1 MFKGLS
7 FRKHKKDFITF
18 FILVALS
25 IGMMVYTAFSE
36 ISFKPKQI
44 GLDIF
49 ALCQRGIAG
58 TGHFFSQT
66 AGSISELRNL
76 KKEYNT
82 LLKEYAEY
90 QQMKQDYEHLEQENS
105 MLKEQL
111 GFREE
116 GAMTKIPAVVIGGE
130 TNNFFK
136 SFIINQGS
144 SKGIKKDMPVIAYV
158 DGYQSLVGKVVEVGT
173 FSSVVK
179 PITDSSLYVPAVLQ
193 KFRYRGLVNGLVM
206 DFVSREASSRIN
218 CGDLVV
224 TSGFNGSYPENIY
237 IGKVKSISGKEYETS
252 LRLELEPFVDFF
264 RLEYVFVLAGEDK
277 DEN

>member
-1 MFKGLS
+1 MFKGIS

-18 FILVALS
+18 FVLVTLS
-25 IGMMVYTAFSE
+25 IGMLVYTAFSD
-36 ISFKPKQI
+36 ISFKPKQV
-44 GLDIF
+44 GLDF
-49 ALCQRGIAG
+49 FSLFQRGIVN
-58 TGHFFSQT
+58 TGKFFSQT

-76 KKEYNT
+76 KKEYNS

-111 GFREE
+111 GYLEKDSI
-116 GAMTKIPAVVIGGE
+116 TKIPATVIGGD

-136 SFIINQGS
+136 SIVINQGS

-158 DGYQSLVGKVVEVGT
+158 DGYQSLVGKVVEV
-173 FSSVVK
+173 SSYSAVVK
-179 PITDSSLYVPAVLQ
+179 PITDRSLYVPAVLQ

-206 DFVSREASSRIN
+206 DFVSREASNRIG

-224 TSGFNGSYPENIY
+224 TSGFNGSYPDNIY

-252 LRLELEPFVDFF
+252 LRLEIEPFVDFL
-264 RLEYVFVLAGEDK
+264 RLEYVFVLDREGK
-277 DEN
+277 SEN

>member
-7 FRKHKKDFITF
+7 FRKHKKDFVTF
-18 FILVALS
+18 FILMALS
-25 IGMMVYTAFSE
+25 IGMLVYTAFSE
-36 ISFKPKQI
+36 ISFKPKQV
-44 GLDIF
+44 GLDFFSI
-49 ALCQRGIAG
+49 CQRGIVS
-58 TGHFFSQT
+58 TGKFFSQT

-105 MLKEQL
+105 MLKELL

-173 FSSVVK
+173 FSSGVK

>member
-25 IGMMVYTAFSE
+25 VGMLVYTAFSE
-36 ISFKPKQI
+36 ISFKPKQV
-44 GLDIF
+44 GLDFFSI
-49 ALCQRGIAG
+49 CQRGIVS
-58 TGHFFSQT
+58 TGKFFSQT

-76 KKEYNT
+76 KEEYNT

>member
-18 FILVALS
+18 FSLVALS
-25 IGMMVYTAFSE
+25 IGMLVYTAFSE
-36 ISFKPKQI
+36 ISFKPKQV
-44 GLDIF
+44 GLDFFSI
-49 ALCQRGIAG
+49 CQRGIVS
-58 TGHFFSQT
+58 TGKFFSQT

-136 SFIINQGS
+136 SLIINQGS

>member
-25 IGMMVYTAFSE
+25 IGMLVYTAFSE
-36 ISFKPKQI
+36 ISFQPKQV
-44 GLDIF
+44 GLDF
-49 ALCQRGIAG
+49 FSFCQRGIVS
-58 TGHFFSQT
+58 TGKFFSQT

-136 SFIINQGS
+136 SLIINQGS

>member
-7 FRKHKKDFITF
+7 FRKHKKDFVTF
-18 FILVALS
+18 FILMALS
-25 IGMMVYTAFSE
+25 IGMLVYTAFSE
-36 ISFKPKQI
+36 ISFKPKQV
-44 GLDIF
+44 GLDFFSI
-49 ALCQRGIAG
+49 CQRGIVS
-58 TGHFFSQT
+58 TGKFFSQT

-105 MLKEQL
+105 MLKELL

>member
-1 MFKGLS
+1 MFKGIS
-7 FRKHKKDFITF
+7 FRKHKKDFITL
-18 FILVALS
+18 FILMSLS
-25 IGMMVYTAFSE
+25 IGMLVYTAFSD
-36 ISFKPKQI
+36 ISFRPKQV
-44 GLDIF
+44 GLDF
-49 ALCQRGIAG
+49 FSLFQRGIVN
-58 TGHFFSQT
+58 TGKFFSQT

-76 KKEYNT
+76 KKEYKS

-111 GFREE
+111 GYLED
-116 GAMTKIPAVVIGGE
+116 GSIAKISATVIGGD

-136 SFIINQGS
+136 SIVINQGS

-158 DGYQSLVGKVVEVGT
+158 EGYQSLVGKVVEVSAH
-173 FSSVVK
+173 SSVVK

-193 KFRYRGLVNGLVM
+193 KHRYRGLVNGLVM
-206 DFVSREASSRIN
+206 GFVSREASSRIG

-252 LRLELEPFVDFF
+252 LRLEIEPFVDFF
-264 RLEYVFVLAGEDK
+264 RLEYVFVLDWEGNGEK
-277 DEN
+277 

>member
-7 FRKHKKDFITF
+7 FRKHKKEFITF
-18 FILVALS
+18 FILVVLS

-36 ISFKPKQI
+36 ISFKPKQV
-44 GLDIF
+44 GLDF
-49 ALCQRGIAG
+49 FSLFQRGIVN
-58 TGHFFSQT
+58 TGKFFSQT

-76 KKEYNT
+76 KKEYNS
-82 LLKEYAEY
+82 LLKEYSEY

-105 MLKEQL
+105 MLREQMGFQKE
-111 GFREE
+111 GSIV
-116 GAMTKIPAVVIGGE
+116 KIPAMVIGGE

-144 SKGIKKDMPVIAYV
+144 NKGIKKNMPVIAYV
-158 DGYQSLVGKVVEVGT
+158 DGYQSLVGKVVEVSP
-173 FSSVVK
+173 FSAIVK

>member
-7 FRKHKKDFITF
+7 FRKHKKDFVTF
-18 FILVALS
+18 FILMALS
-25 IGMMVYTAFSE
+25 IGMLVYTAFSE
-36 ISFKPKQI
+36 ISFKPKQV
-44 GLDIF
+44 GLDFFSI
-49 ALCQRGIAG
+49 CQRGIVS
-58 TGHFFSQT
+58 TGKFFSQT

-105 MLKEQL
+105 MLKAQL

>member
-18 FILVALS
+18 FVLVTLS
-25 IGMMVYTAFSE
+25 IGMLVYTAFSD
-36 ISFKPKQI
+36 ISFKPKQV
-44 GLDIF
+44 GLDF
-49 ALCQRGIAG
+49 FSLFQRGIVN
-58 TGHFFSQT
+58 TGKFFSQT

-76 KKEYNT
+76 KKEYKS

-111 GFREE
+111 GYLENDSIK
-116 GAMTKIPAVVIGGE
+116 KIPATVIGGD

-136 SFIINQGS
+136 SIVINQGS
-144 SKGIKKDMPVIAYV
+144 NKGIKKDMPVIAYV
-158 DGYQSLVGKVVEVGT
+158 DGYQSLVGKVVEV
-173 FSSVVK
+173 SSYSAVVK
-179 PITDSSLYVPAVLQ
+179 PITDRSLYVPAVLQ

-206 DFVSREASSRIN
+206 DFVSREASNRIG

-252 LRLELEPFVDFF
+252 LRLEIEPFVDFL
-264 RLEYVFVLAGEDK
+264 RLEYVFVLDREVK
-277 DEN
+277 DES

>member
-7 FRKHKKDFITF
+7 FRKHKKDFVTF
-18 FILVALS
+18 FILMALS
-25 IGMMVYTAFSE
+25 IGMLVYTAFSE
-36 ISFKPKQI
+36 ISFKPKQV
-44 GLDIF
+44 GLDFFSI
-49 ALCQRGIAG
+49 CQRGIVS
-58 TGHFFSQT
+58 TGKFFSQT

-90 QQMKQDYEHLEQENS
+90 QQMKQDYEQQENS
-105 MLKEQL
+105 MLKELL

-116 GAMTKIPAVVIGGE
+116 GSMTKIPAVVIGGE

>member
-25 IGMMVYTAFSE
+25 VGMLVYTAFSE
-36 ISFKPKQI
+36 ISFKPKQV
-44 GLDIF
+44 GLDFFSI
-49 ALCQRGIAG
+49 CQRGIVS
-58 TGHFFSQT
+58 TGKFFSQT

>member
-7 FRKHKKDFITF
+7 FRKHKKDFVTF
-18 FILVALS
+18 FILMALS
-25 IGMMVYTAFSE
+25 IGMLVYTAFSE
-36 ISFKPKQI
+36 ISFKPKQV
-44 GLDIF
+44 GLDF
-49 ALCQRGIAG
+49 FSFCQRGIVS
-58 TGHFFSQT
+58 TGKFFSQT

>member
-18 FILVALS
+18 FILVVLS

-36 ISFKPKQI
+36 ISFKPKQV
-44 GLDIF
+44 GLDF
-49 ALCQRGIAG
+49 FSLFQRGIVN
-58 TGHFFSQT
+58 TGKFFSQT

-82 LLKEYAEY
+82 LLKEYSEY

-105 MLKEQL
+105 MLREQL
-111 GFREE
+111 GFQKE
-116 GAMTKIPAVVIGGE
+116 GSIVKIPAMVIGGE

-144 SKGIKKDMPVIAYV
+144 NKGIKKNMPVIAYV
-158 DGYQSLVGKVVEVGT
+158 DGYQSLVGKVVEVSP
-173 FSSVVK
+173 FSAIVK

>member
-7 FRKHKKDFITF
+7 FRKHKKVFITF

-36 ISFKPKQI
+36 ISFKPKQV
-44 GLDIF
+44 GLDF
-49 ALCQRGIAG
+49 FSLFQRGIVN
-58 TGHFFSQT
+58 TGKFFSQT

-82 LLKEYAEY
+82 LLKEYSEY

-105 MLKEQL
+105 MLREQL
-111 GFREE
+111 GFQKE
-116 GAMTKIPAVVIGGE
+116 GSIVKIPAMVIGGE

-144 SKGIKKDMPVIAYV
+144 NKGIKKNMPVIAYV
-158 DGYQSLVGKVVEVGT
+158 DGYQSLVGKVVEVSP
-173 FSSVVK
+173 FSAIVK

>member
-7 FRKHKKDFITF
+7 FRKHKKDFVTF
-18 FILVALS
+18 FILMALS
-25 IGMMVYTAFSE
+25 IGMLVYTAFSE
-36 ISFKPKQI
+36 ISFKPKQV
-44 GLDIF
+44 GLDFFSI
-49 ALCQRGIAG
+49 CQRGIVS
-58 TGHFFSQT
+58 TGKFFSQT

>member
-25 IGMMVYTAFSE
+25 VGMLVYTAFSE
-36 ISFKPKQI
+36 ISFKPKQV
-44 GLDIF
+44 GLDFFSI
-49 ALCQRGIAG
+49 CQRGIVS
-58 TGHFFSQT
+58 TGKFFSQT

-116 GAMTKIPAVVIGGE
+116 GAMTKLPAVVIGGE

>member
-25 IGMMVYTAFSE
+25 IGMLVYTAFSE
-36 ISFKPKQI
+36 ISFKPKQV
-44 GLDIF
+44 GLDF
-49 ALCQRGIAG
+49 FSFCQRGIVS
-58 TGHFFSQT
+58 TGKFFSQT

>member
-1 MFKGLS
+1 MFRGVS
-7 FRKHKKDFITF
+7 FQKHKKDFITL
-18 FILVALS
+18 FILVSLS

-66 AGSISELRNL
+66 AGSISELRHL
-76 KKEYNT
+76 KKEYDG
-82 LLKEYAEY
+82 LLKEYTEY
-90 QQMKQDYEHLEQENS
+90 QQMKQDYEQLERENS
-105 MLKEQL
+105 MLREQL
-111 GFREE
+111 GYLED
-116 GAMTKIPAVVIGGE
+116 GTITKIPAMVIGGG
-130 TNNFFK
+130 TDNFFRSIVINKGSK
-136 SFIINQGS
+136 S
-144 SKGIKKDMPVIAYV
+144 GIKKDMPVIAYV
-158 DGYQSLVGKVVEVGT
+158 DGYQSLVGKVVEV
-173 FSSVVK
+173 SSHSAIVK
-179 PITDSSLYVPAVLQ
+179 PITDYNLYVPAVLQ
-193 KFRYRGLVNGLVM
+193 KFRYQGLVNGLNM

-252 LRLELEPFVDFF
+252 LRLEIEPFVDFF
-264 RLEYVFVLAGEDK
+264 RLEYVFVIDREGNS
-277 DEN
+277 EN

>member
-7 FRKHKKDFITF
+7 FRKHKKDFVTF

-25 IGMMVYTAFSE
+25 VGMLVYTAFSE
-36 ISFKPKQI
+36 ISFKPKQV
-44 GLDIF
+44 GLDFFSI
-49 ALCQRGIAG
+49 CQRGIVS
-58 TGHFFSQT
+58 TGKFFSQT

>member
-7 FRKHKKDFITF
+7 FRKHKKDFVTF
-18 FILVALS
+18 FILMALS
-25 IGMMVYTAFSE
+25 IGMLVYTAFSE
-36 ISFKPKQI
+36 ISFKPKQV
-44 GLDIF
+44 GLDF
-49 ALCQRGIAG
+49 FSFCQRGIVS
-58 TGHFFSQT
+58 TGKFFSQT

-105 MLKEQL
+105 MLKELL

-116 GAMTKIPAVVIGGE
+116 GSMTKIPAVVIGGE

>member
-7 FRKHKKDFITF
+7 FRKHKKDFVTF

-25 IGMMVYTAFSE
+25 IGMLVYTAFSE
-36 ISFKPKQI
+36 ISFKPKQVE
-44 GLDIF
+44 LDFFSI
-49 ALCQRGIAG
+49 CQRGIVS
-58 TGHFFSQT
+58 TGKFFSQT

>member
-1 MFKGLS
+1 ML
-7 FRKHKKDFITF
+7 
-18 FILVALS
+18 
-25 IGMMVYTAFSE
+25 VYTAFSE
-36 ISFKPKQI
+36 ISFKPKQV
-44 GLDIF
+44 GLDF
-49 ALCQRGIAG
+49 FSLFQRGLVS
-58 TGHFFSQT
+58 TGKFFSQT

-82 LLKEYAEY
+82 LLKEYSEY

-105 MLKEQL
+105 MLREQL
-111 GFREE
+111 GFMEE
-116 GAMTKIPAVVIGGE
+116 DSIAKIPAMVIGGE

-136 SFIINQGS
+136 SFIINQGT
-144 SKGIKKDMPVIAYV
+144 SKGIKKNMPVIAYV
-158 DGYQSLVGKVVEVGT
+158 DGYQSLVGKVVEVSP
-173 FSSVVK
+173 FSAIVK

-264 RLEYVFVLAGEDK
+264 RLEYVFVLAGEGK

>member
-7 FRKHKKDFITF
+7 FRKHKKDFITL

-25 IGMMVYTAFSE
+25 IGMLVYTAFSE
-36 ISFKPKQI
+36 ISFKPKQV
-44 GLDIF
+44 GLDF
-49 ALCQRGIAG
+49 FSLFQRGIVS
-58 TGHFFSQT
+58 TGKFFSQT

-76 KKEYNT
+76 KKEYNN

-90 QQMKQDYEHLEQENS
+90 QQMKQDYEQLEQENS
-105 MLKEQL
+105 MLREQL
-111 GFREE
+111 GFQ
-116 GAMTKIPAVVIGGE
+116 ADSAIAKIPAMVIGGE

-158 DGYQSLVGKVVEVGT
+158 DGYQSLVGKVVEVSS
-173 FSSVVK
+173 FSAVVK
-179 PITDSSLYVPAVLQ
+179 PITDSSLYVPAMLQ

-224 TSGFNGSYPENIY
+224 TSGFNGGYPENIY

-252 LRLELEPFVDFF
+252 LRLEIDPFVDFF

>member
-18 FILVALS
+18 FILVVLS

-36 ISFKPKQI
+36 ISFKPKQV
-44 GLDIF
+44 GLDF
-49 ALCQRGIAG
+49 FSLFQRGIVN
-58 TGHFFSQT
+58 TGKFFSQT

-76 KKEYNT
+76 KKEYNS
-82 LLKEYAEY
+82 LLKEYSEY

-105 MLKEQL
+105 MLREQL
-111 GFREE
+111 GFQKE
-116 GAMTKIPAVVIGGE
+116 GSIVKIPAMVIGGE

-144 SKGIKKDMPVIAYV
+144 NKGIKKNMPVIAYV
-158 DGYQSLVGKVVEVGT
+158 DGYQSLVGKVVEVSP
-173 FSSVVK
+173 FSAIVK